1 MQLIASNNSI
11 RREKKSKS
19 GYCIVQ
25 DYHHGLRVIE
35 LNNGNRP
42 IGTNSTA
49 IIGMVCTARETD
61 KKASPLNKPVLI
73 TDVQGAI
80 SQAWKTGILAPALQV
95 IADQAKP
102 DNSCSKS

>member
-1 MQLIASNNSI
+1 M
-11 RREKKSKS
+11 
-19 GYCIVQ
+19 
-25 DYHHGLRVIE
+25 RVIKF
-35 LNNGNRP
+35 NDGNRP
-42 IGTNSTA
+42 IGNISAA
-49 IIGMVCTARETD
+49 IIGMVCTTRETD
-61 KKASPLNKPVLI
+61 EKALPLNKPVLI